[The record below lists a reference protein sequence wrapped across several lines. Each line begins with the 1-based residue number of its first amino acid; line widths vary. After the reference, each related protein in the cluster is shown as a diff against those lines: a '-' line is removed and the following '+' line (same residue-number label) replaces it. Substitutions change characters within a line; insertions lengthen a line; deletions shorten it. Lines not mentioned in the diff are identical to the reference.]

1 MIVPVS
7 TLDDSGLAAALKDLS
22 ITMSLSEARRV
33 AELIGRDPTD
43 TELTLF
49 DTMWSEHCSYKSS
62 RRVLKEHL
70 PTEASNVILGVGE
83 DAGIVRFG
91 EIDGVTWGIAVAHE
105 SHNHPSQV
113 MPVEGA
119 ATGIGGVVRD
129 VYCMGAD
136 VIGVLDPLRFGDPA
150 GEHGERSTEIARE
163 VMEGIAMYG
172 NALGVPNLGGDVV
185 FDPCY
190 DDNCLVNVVALGVV
204 REDHVVHSRV
214 PKQAADEPYD
224 LILVGKPTDWSG
236 MGGAAFAS
244 ADLDHAA
251 ALDNRGSVQVADPF
265 LKRTLVVANRAVLE
279 FCRQQG
285 VTIGFKDLGAGGIA
299 CVSSELADAGGFG
312 IELDL
317 AHANLAEAD
326 LPDRVAACSETQ
338 ERFALAVPR
347 RLVEDVL
354 RIYNET
360 YELGSMYDGAGAVVL
375 GTILPPKEGEP
386 RMYRL
391 KRGDEV
397 LVDVPVELIT
407 EGIRYDRPSEP
418 RHVRI
423 SETPLPVEGR
433 DVGRTLVELLATPHL
448 CSRRELYQHYDSEVQ
463 ARTAMKPG
471 NADAGLSIPVP
482 GHPSALAVTVD
493 GNPRIARVDPYLG
506 GVYAVVEAARNVA
519 CVGGVPAAM
528 TDCLNYGNP
537 EQPEVFWEF
546 EQGVKGIGDA
556 CRGVGRLDAEGEPL
570 PVISGNVSFYNQS
583 STGRAIAP
591 SPIVCGL
598 GVVADASR
606 SRSLSLKRVGDVLYR
621 LGAFTPE
628 LGGSVL
634 AHVLDPRW
642 RAPVPPVDYEAVR
655 AEIRTV
661 LEAYHERW
669 AEAVHDLSEG
679 GTLVALSE
687 MALGPVGRLRRGARV
702 DLRSFA
708 TEHGDFAAAFGEAG
722 GFLVEVAPE
731 NAEAFEAAAA
741 RHGAV
746 LTRLGEVT
754 DEAVL
759 RVEGLQQGAI
769 AVPLEELAAAR
780 EATMPA
786 LLHRARTTGEEA
798 SA

>member
-1 MIVPVS
+1 MIVSVS
-7 TLDDSGLAAALKDLS
+7 QLDDAALKDALRELS
-22 ITMSLSEARRV
+22 ITMSLSEARKV

-62 RRVLKEHL
+62 RRVLKQHL
-70 PTEASNVILGVGE
+70 PTQASNVIVPVGE
-83 DAGIVRFG
+83 DAGIIRFG
-91 EIDGVTWGIAVAHE
+91 EIDGVRYGIAVAHE

-136 VIGVLDPLRFGDPA
+136 VIGVLDPLRFGDPN
-150 GEHGERSTEIARE
+150 GEHGERSLEIARE

-185 FDPCY
+185 FDSCY
-190 DDNCLVNVVALGVV
+190 DDNCLVNVVAIGVV

-214 PKQAADEPYD
+214 PQEANDEPYD

-251 ALDNRGSVQVADPF
+251 ALDNKGSVQVADPF
-265 LKRTLVVANRAVLE
+265 LKRVLVVANRAVLE
-279 FCRQQG
+279 FCREQG

-347 RLVEDVL
+347 RIAQDVL
-354 RIYNET
+354 KIYNET
-360 YELGSMYDGAGAVVL
+360 YELGAMYDGAGAVVL
-375 GTILPPKEGEP
+375 GRILPPVDGEP

-407 EGIRYDRPSEP
+407 EGIKYDRPANP
-418 RHVRI
+418 RASRF
-423 SETPLPVEGR
+423 SDTPLPTEGR
-433 DVGRTLVELLATPHL
+433 DVVSTLADLLAGPHL

-463 ARTAMKPG
+463 GRTAMKPG
-471 NADAGLSIPVP
+471 NADAGLTIPVP
-482 GHPSALAVTVD
+482 GHAAGLAVTVD
-493 GNPRIARVDPYLG
+493 GNPRISRVDPYLG
-506 GVYAVVEAARNVA
+506 GVYAVVEAARNLA
-519 CVGGVPAAM
+519 CVGGVPAAV

-537 EQPEVFWEF
+537 ENPEVFHDF
-546 EQGVKGIGDA
+546 ELGVKGIGDA
-556 CRGVGRLDAEGEPL
+556 CRGIGRVDAEGEPL
-570 PVISGNVSFYNQS
+570 PVVSGNVSFYNQS
-583 STGRAIAP
+583 SSGRAVAP

-598 GVVADASR
+598 GIVADVGK
-606 SRSLSLKRVGDVLYR
+606 SRSLSFETPGNPIYR
-621 LGAFTPE
+621 LGVFTPE

-634 AHVLDPRW
+634 AHVLDPAW
-642 RAPVPPVDYEAVR
+642 RAPAPPVDFEAVR

-661 LEAYHERW
+661 LEAYHEQW
-669 AEAVHDLSEG
+669 AQAIHDVSEG
-679 GTLVALSE
+679 GVLAAVAE
-687 MALGPVGRLRRGARV
+687 MALGPNGDLRRGARL
-702 DLRSFA
+702 DLSA
-708 TEHGDFAAAFGEAG
+708 YAAEHGDFAACFGESGA
-722 GFLVEVAPE
+722 FLVEVDADAAADFE
-731 NAEAFEAAAA
+731 EAAR
-741 RHGAV
+741 RHGATC
-746 LTRLGEVT
+746 TRIGEVT
-754 DEAVL
+754 DEATL
-759 RVEGLQQGAI
+759 RVDGLQQGG
-769 AVPLEELAAAR
+769 VVWKLEDLARGR
-780 EATMPA
+780 EATMPR
-786 LLHRARTTGEEA
+786 LLNRRAVAGGA
-798 SA
+798 A